1 MEKFRFYSL
10 WLCLL
15 CVVVFLLQ
23 IWIPLFTQTFIL
35 SQDAL
40 IKPWQFLSAI
50 FLHGSLMHLLYNIFA
65 LFIFGLILE
74 RTIGSKKFV
83 LLFLVSGILANI
95 FTFYFYPNSLGA
107 SGAIMAL
114 IGCLAVLRPMMAVFS
129 FGIILPMFAVA
140 IIWIIGS
147 FLGIFGFG
155 DQGIGYIAH
164 LSGLFIGVLYGFFLR
179 LKYKRENSSVYS
191 SRRRIVIPED
201 TMRSWERVYMGK

>member
-10 WLCLL
+10 WLCLA
-15 CVVVFLLQ
+15 CIIVFLLQ
-23 IWIPLFTQTFIL
+23 IWIPLFTDTFIL
-35 SQDAL
+35 SSSAL
-40 IKPWQFLSAI
+40 VKPWQFLSAI
-50 FLHGSLMHLLYNIFA
+50 FLHGSLIHLFYNIFA

-74 RTIGSKKFV
+74 RTIGSRKFV
-83 LLFLVSGILANI
+83 FLFLISGILANI
-95 FTFYFYPNSLGA
+95 FTFSFYPNSLGA
-107 SGAIMAL
+107 SGAIMAV
-114 IGCLAVLRPMMAVFS
+114 IGCLAVLRPMTAVFS

-179 LKYKRENSSVYS
+179 LKYKRDNPTVYS
-191 SRRRIVIPED
+191 TNRRIVIPED
-201 TMRSWERVYMGK
+201 TMRSWERVYFGK

>member
-10 WLCLL
+10 WLCLT
-15 CVVVFLLQ
+15 CIVVFLLQ
-23 IWIPLFTQTFIL
+23 LWIPLFTQTFIL

-50 FLHGSLMHLLYNIFA
+50 FLHGSVIHLAYNLFA

-74 RTIGSKKFV
+74 RTIGSRKFL
-83 LLFLVSGILANI
+83 LLFLISGIIANV

-107 SGAIMAL
+107 SGAIMAV

-129 FGIILPMFAVA
+129 FGVILPMFAVA
-140 IIWIIGS
+140 IVWIIGS

-155 DQGIGYIAH
+155 DQGVGYIAH

-179 LKYKRENSSVYS
+179 LKNKDNNFSVYS
-191 SRRRIVIPED
+191 SDKKVVIPED
-201 TMRSWERVYMGK
+201 TMRGWEKVYFGK

>member
-23 IWIPLFTQTFIL
+23 VWIPAFTQTFIL
-35 SQDAL
+35 SQNAL

-50 FLHGSLMHLLYNIFA
+50 FLHGSLTHLLYNIFA

-74 RTIGSKKFV
+74 RTIGSRKFI
-83 LLFLVSGILANI
+83 LLFLISGILANVC
-95 FTFYFYPNSLGA
+95 TFYFYPNSLGA

-114 IGCLAVLRPMMAVFS
+114 IGCLAILRPMMAVFA

-140 IIWIIGS
+140 IVWIIGS

-155 DQGIGYIAH
+155 DQNVGYIAH

-179 LKYKRENSSVYS
+179 LRYKQNNSPVYS
-191 SRRRIVIPED
+191 TSRRIIIPED
-201 TMRSWERVYMGK
+201 AMRSWENIYLRK

>member
-1 MEKFRFYSL
+1 MEKFKFYSL
-10 WLCLL
+10 WLCLA
-15 CVVVFLLQ
+15 CVLVFLLQ

-40 IKPWQFLSAI
+40 VKPWQFLSAI
-50 FLHGSLMHLLYNIFA
+50 FLHGSLTHLLYNIFA

-74 RTIGSKKFV
+74 RTIGSRKFV
-83 LLFLVSGILANI
+83 LLFLVSGVLANL
-95 FTFYFYPNSLGA
+95 FSFYFYPNSLGA

-155 DQGIGYIAH
+155 DQGVGYIAH

-179 LKYKRENSSVYS
+179 LKNKQNNSSVYTS
-191 SRRRIVIPED
+191 RRIVIPED
-201 TMRSWERVYMGK
+201 TMRSWERVYFGK

>member
-10 WLCLL
+10 WLCLA
-15 CVVVFLLQ
+15 CVIVFLLQ

-40 IKPWQFLSAI
+40 VKPWQFLSAI

-74 RTIGSKKFV
+74 RTIGSRKFL
-83 LLFLVSGILANI
+83 LLFLISGVLANL
-95 FTFYFYPNSLGA
+95 FSFYFYPNSLGA

-155 DQGIGYIAH
+155 DQGVGYIAH

-179 LKYKRENSSVYS
+179 LKNKQNNSSVYTS
-191 SRRRIVIPED
+191 RRIVIPED
-201 TMRSWERVYMGK
+201 TMRSWERVYFGK

>member
-15 CVVVFLLQ
+15 CIVIFIFQV
-23 IWIPLFTQTFIL
+23 WIPLFTQTFIL
-35 SQDAL
+35 SSDAL
-40 IKPWQFLSAI
+40 FKPWQFLSAI
-50 FLHGSLMHLLYNIFA
+50 FLHGSLTHLLYNLFA

-83 LLFLVSGILANI
+83 LLFLISGILANI
-95 FTFYFYPNSLGA
+95 FSFSFYPNSLGA

-114 IGCLAVLRPMMAVFS
+114 VGCLAVLRPMMAVFA

-140 IIWIIGS
+140 IVWVIGS

-155 DQGIGYIAH
+155 DQGVGYIAH

-179 LKYKRENSSVYS
+179 LKYKRENHSVYS
-191 SRRRIVIPED
+191 STRRIVIPED
-201 TMRSWERVYMGK
+201 TMRNWEDFYMKR

>member
-23 IWIPLFTQTFIL
+23 VWIPAFTQTFIL

-50 FLHGSLMHLLYNIFA
+50 FLHGSLTHLLYNIFA

-74 RTIGSKKFV
+74 RTIGSRKFI
-83 LLFLVSGILANI
+83 LLFLISGILANI

-114 IGCLAVLRPMMAVFS
+114 IGCLAVLRPMMAVFA

-140 IIWIIGS
+140 IVWIIGS

-155 DQGIGYIAH
+155 DQNTGYLAH
-164 LSGLFIGVLYGFFLR
+164 LSGLFIGVLCGFFFR
-179 LKYKRENSSVYS
+179 LKNKSNNSPVYS
-191 SRRRIVIPED
+191 TSRRIVISED
-201 TMRSWERVYMGK
+201 AMRSWENIYLRK